1 MCMHM
6 PYNNAPPALHAL
18 PAGPA
23 PQAVIFRVYVQLE
36 KQKEADAAK
45 LAEAAATAATATT
58 AGGSAAGSGA
68 APSPTRATKSRRNA

>member
-6 PYNNAPPALHAL
+6 PYNAPPALHAL

-45 LAEAAATAATATT
+45 LAEAAATATT